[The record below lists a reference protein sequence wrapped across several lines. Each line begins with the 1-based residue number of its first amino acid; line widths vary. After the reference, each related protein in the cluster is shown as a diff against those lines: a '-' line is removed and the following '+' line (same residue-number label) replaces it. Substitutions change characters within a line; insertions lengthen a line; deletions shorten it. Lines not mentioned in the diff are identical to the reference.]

1 MRVIGFSMGLIAMA
15 HQLGAA
21 LGAIGGGVVFDLYN
35 SYTGLWVMSLVL
47 ALLAAALSIAI
58 RREPA
63 LQPA

>member
-15 HQLGAA
+15 HQLGAG

>member
-1 MRVIGFSMGLIAMA
+1 MA

-47 ALLAAALSIAI
+47 ALLAAALSLSI

-63 LQPA
+63 LLLA